1 MDIRDIRYFLKVAEY
16 CHLGRAAEELHI
28 SQPALSKCISR
39 LEQSYGVQLFD
50 RVGRRIALT
59 ESGQLLRER
68 YQLLQQDLQEIQ
80 REVSSYRSGIAG
92 VVRVG
97 CAASIASF
105 VLPDVCRS
113 MQEKAPDLRLQIRV
127 AMDDVLQ
134 EALRAGAID
143 ITISPHRTDEPDDA
157 IVSNRLLSDT
167 VVVVARRG
175 HPLAGRQSSLREM
188 SEFGWV
194 LPTPSVSTRQWLDA
208 VFVKAGL
215 PQPETIISASPL
227 VAAPAITVKTDLLS
241 FMSRRN
247 LQVGEIEEVENA
259 ATTLHRFFDIAHRA
273 RSFMS
278 PAARYLIALLEREVE
293 MIA

>member
-50 RVGRRIALT
+50 RVGRGIALT
-59 ESGQLLRER
+59 ESGELLRER

-92 VVRVG
+92 IVRVG

-113 MQEKAPDLRLQIRV
+113 MQEKAPDLRLQIHV
-127 AMDDVLQ
+127 GMDDVLQ
-134 EALRAGAID
+134 DALRAGAID
-143 ITISPHRTDEPDDA
+143 ITISPHRISQPDDA
-157 IVSNRLLSDT
+157 IISKRLLSDT
-167 VVVVARRG
+167 VVVVARNG
-175 HPLAGRQSSLREM
+175 HPLVGRTASLQEM
-188 SEFGWV
+188 SEYGWV
-194 LPTPSVSTRQWLDA
+194 LPMPSVSTRQWLDT
-208 VFVKAGL
+208 VFLNAGL
-215 PQPETIISASPL
+215 AKPETIITASPL
-227 VAAPAITVKTDLLS
+227 VAAPAIMVKTDLLS

-247 LQVGEIEEVENA
+247 FQAGEIGEIENV
-259 ATTLHRFFDIAHRA
+259 ATTLHRFFDISHRA

-278 PAARYLIALLEREVE
+278 PAVRYFIALLEREVQ
-293 MIA
+293 MMA

>member
-1 MDIRDIRYFLKVAEY
+1 MDIRDIRYFLKVADH
-16 CHLGRAAEELHI
+16 CHLGRAAHELNI

-50 RVGRRIALT
+50 RVGRGIALT

-92 VVRVG
+92 IVRIG

-113 MQEKAPDLRLQIRV
+113 MREKTPDLRLEIRV
-127 AMDDVLQ
+127 AMDDVLR

-143 ITISPHRTDEPDDA
+143 IAISPHRAGQTDDA

-167 VVVVARRG
+167 VVVVARND
-175 HPLAGRQSSLREM
+175 HPLVGRKASLQEM
-188 SEFGWV
+188 SCYGWV
-194 LPTPSVSTRQWLDA
+194 LPMPSVSTRQWLDA
-208 VFVKAGL
+208 AFLKAGL
-215 PQPETIISASPL
+215 PRPETIITASPL
-227 VAAPAITVKTDLLS
+227 VAAPAIMVKTDLLS

-247 LQVGEIEEVENA
+247 FQAGDIAEIENP
-259 ATTLHRFFDIAHRA
+259 ATTLDRFFDISHRA

-278 PAARYLIALLEREVE
+278 PAVRYFITLLEREVQL
-293 MIA
+293 MA